1 MISWKRIKAWHWNFA
16 HWKSIK
22 YGTLKMRKFKEMF
35 KKTYEI
41 DYKVAILEKLS
52 LIYFLF
58 VASCKIIELW
68 KLLLFLGATC
78 LQTGHL

>member
-1 MISWKRIKAWHWNFA
+1 MQDVILCAFRVGPCQYF
-16 HWKSIK
+16 
-22 YGTLKMRKFKEMF
+22 LKILRLRKFKETF
-35 KKTYEI
+35 KKTYETY
-41 DYKVAILEKLS
+41 YKIAILRELS

-68 KLLLFLGATC
+68 KLLLFLGASC